1 MAALTGDVVA
11 NYKKFNIENGTNGR
25 TLVIKLAGSNL
36 TNANLESVINYLTTA
51 HGVSGSG
58 DSAFTVAGLGTA
70 DGSAFESGVTDTV
83 YLLAQGTGAVTVGD
97 LDMGIGGLTATV
109 EAIFD
114 QGR

>member
-1 MAALTGDVVA
+1 MPTLTGDVVA

-25 TLVIKLAGSNL
+25 TLILKLAGSNL
-36 TNANLESVINYLTTA
+36 THANLESVMYYLTTA

-58 DSAFTVAGLGTA
+58 DSAFTIAGLGTA

-83 YLLAQGTGAVTVGD
+83 YLAVQGTGAVTVAD
-97 LDMGIGGLTATV
+97 ADVGIAGLTITV
-109 EAIFD
+109 EAVFD